1 MPMPPHRYALVTLL
15 ALPGLATAQDR
26 SALPLWE
33 LGLFGGAVSQQA
45 YPGAEQQV
53 NRALVLPWFIY
64 RGEFLRADR
73 DTLGLRA
80 FKSQDLELDI
90 GVAGAFGSRADDID
104 ARRGMPDLGTLVEFG
119 PRLTWKLGEAAGGRW
134 RVQLPV
140 RGVYDLS
147 DGGAQRGVSFEPE
160 LQFERGTASGWRY
173 STSVSAVFANRKLAD
188 TFYGVA
194 PRYATA
200 TRPAYQAE
208 SGLVAWRLSVSASRA
223 LAPDWR
229 LFGFARLETVSGAA
243 NRASPLV
250 RQTTG
255 ASVGLGVAWTWQ
267 QSDQRAV
274 D

>member
-1 MPMPPHRYALVTLL
+1 M
-15 ALPGLATAQDR
+15 
-26 SALPLWE
+26 
-33 LGLFGGAVSQQA
+33 
-45 YPGAEQQV
+45 
-53 NRALVLPWFIY
+53 
-64 RGEFLRADR
+64 
-73 DTLGLRA
+73 
-80 FKSQDLELDI
+80 
-90 GVAGAFGSRADDID
+90 
-104 ARRGMPDLGTLVEFG
+104 
-119 PRLTWKLGEAAGGRW
+119 
-134 RVQLPV
+134 
-140 RGVYDLS
+140 
-147 DGGAQRGVSFEPE
+147 
-160 LQFERGTASGWRY
+160 
-173 STSVSAVFANRKLAD
+173 FANRKLAD

-208 SGLVAWRLSVSASRA
+208 SGLVAWRLSASASRA

-274 D
+274 A